1 MFKEEQ
7 QLVSLIN
14 NKGELVV
21 PFAHMADYVSMVL
34 HTQGIDCVVVCKEWF
49 YAVRPK

>member
-7 QLVSLIN
+7 ELVSLIN
-14 NKGELVV
+14 SKGELVV
-21 PFAHMADYVSMVL
+21 PFSHMADYVAMAL
-34 HTQGIDCVVVCKEWF
+34 HAQGIDCVVAVEEGF